1 MSLMTTAV
9 IEPGSGNA
17 SPVRHGYSLAFFW
30 NAPVTV
36 DSLQVGN

>member
-1 MSLMTTAV
+1 MSDTAPA
-9 IEPGSGNA
+9 PGTSASG
-17 SPVRHGYSLAFFW
+17 LAGVW